1 MFFLKEYKPKKI
13 KKPNIYLARKKILE
27 NQYQNLNFLLQERFG
42 WMAKYLK
49 NKKNIIELGSGNGC
63 IKQILK
69 KKIILTDIIDIFI
82 ISNCSE

>member
-1 MFFLKEYKPKKI
+1 
-13 KKPNIYLARKKILE
+13 
-27 NQYQNLNFLLQERFG
+27 
-42 WMAKYLK
+42 MAKYLK
-49 NKKNIIELGSGNGC
+49 NKKNIIELGKGNGC

>member
-13 KKPNIYLARKKILE
+13 KKPNIYLARKKIIG
-27 NQYQNLNFLLQERFG
+27 NQYQNLNFLLPQRFG

-49 NKKNIIELGSGNGC
+49 KNITELGTGNGC